1 MVLSEVR
8 GGWEFPGGRIEQGES
23 AEGAACRE
31 AREEAGAVV
40 TNLTPLC
47 RYRVKKHDVTSY
59 GIVFL
64 ASVESRG
71 EPSAVHEVSDVGLFS
86 RPPEGLSFTDGF
98 VELIFRL
105 LGGDSS

>member
-1 MVLSEVR
+1 MRLGGGDTETILWFGGEPSGWPGADSTIVVPVDSGRLLMVLSEVR

-64 ASVESRG
+64 ASVE
-71 EPSAVHEVSDVGLFS
+71 
-86 RPPEGLSFTDGF
+86 
-98 VELIFRL
+98 
-105 LGGDSS
+105 